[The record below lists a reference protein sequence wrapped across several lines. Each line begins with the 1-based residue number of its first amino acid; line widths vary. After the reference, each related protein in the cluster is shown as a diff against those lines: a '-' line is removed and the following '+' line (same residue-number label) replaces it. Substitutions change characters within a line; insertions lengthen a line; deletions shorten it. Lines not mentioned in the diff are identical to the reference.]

1 MIIKLIILILCIV
14 IIYKLIY
21 RYVVSKYIVTE
32 CISME
37 SDDKRRIDLIQHINK
52 MNFKFRLNFFKAV
65 TSKDI
70 SKDEYK
76 DYIDIVT
83 KERIGRIGC
92 WLSHVNIWKKY
103 IGYNEPILVIEDDVR
118 FEKDFSCKLKNI
130 VTYLKQ
136 TNIDWDLCFLG
147 REEYGDEH
155 ENISLDVYDLEFVK
169 NKFYQTHCY
178 LVNCKNIEK
187 LLKHCDLK
195 NIDIDTFKKN
205 TAIDVYISNL
215 LDKLIILGV
224 KNQLANQVSSDSYGS
239 NTG

>member
-1 MIIKLIILILCIV
+1 MIIKLIILILCAV

-21 RYVVSKYIVTE
+21 QYIVSKYIVIE
-32 CISME
+32 CISMP
-37 SDDKRRIDLIQHINK
+37 SDEKRRADLLQHINDIGFK
-52 MNFKFRLNFFKAV
+52 SKFNFYKAI
-65 TSKDI
+65 TGDDI
-70 SKDEYK
+70 CKDEYK

-83 KERIGRIGC
+83 KDRIGRIGC
-92 WLSHVNIWKKY
+92 WLSHINIWKKY

-118 FEKDFSCKLKNI
+118 FEKDFPCKLKNI

-147 REEYGDEH
+147 REEYGNKK
-155 ENISLDVYDLEFVK
+155 ENISLDIYDLEYVK

-187 LLKHCDLK
+187 LLEYCELK
-195 NIDIDTFKKN
+195 NMNLKTFKNN

-215 LDKLIILGV
+215 LDKLDILGV
-224 KNQLANQVSSDSYGS
+224 KNQLAKQVSSNNYGS